1 MEWERDCIKK
11 RNRKSVEFGRKCRVR
26 ERWERVWEDYIKDK
40 RWEGIEW
47 TEEMQNIQGETGEG
61 EMDDINRR
69 LKREKRRRK
78 V

>member
-1 MEWERDCIKK
+1 M
-11 RNRKSVEFGRKCRVR
+11 R

-47 TEEMQNIQGETGEG
+47 TEKMQNIQEETREG
-61 EMDDINRR
+61 EMDDTNRR

>member
-1 MEWERDCIKK
+1 M
-11 RNRKSVEFGRKCRVR
+11 GRIR
-26 ERWERVWEDYIKDK
+26 E
-40 RWEGIEW
+40 IEW

-61 EMDDINRR
+61 EMDDTNRR

>member
-1 MEWERDCIKK
+1 M
-11 RNRKSVEFGRKCRVR
+11 R

>member
-1 MEWERDCIKK
+1 M
-11 RNRKSVEFGRKCRVR
+11 R

-47 TEEMQNIQGETGEG
+47 TEEMQNIHGETGG
-61 EMDDINRR
+61 EMDDTNRR

>member
-1 MEWERDCIKK
+1 M
-11 RNRKSVEFGRKCRVR
+11 CRVR

-61 EMDDINRR
+61 EMDDTNRR